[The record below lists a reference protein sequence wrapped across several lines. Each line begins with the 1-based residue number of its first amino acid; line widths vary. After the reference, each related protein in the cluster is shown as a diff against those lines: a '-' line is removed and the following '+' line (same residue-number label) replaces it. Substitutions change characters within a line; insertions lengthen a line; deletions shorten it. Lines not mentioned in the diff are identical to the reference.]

1 MLLETYM
8 KLGMTEPDFQGKIF
22 CPQNWE
28 NGPKTGFFNLLANL
42 TTSFY

>member
-8 KLGMTEPDFQGKIF
+8 KFGMTEPDFHGKIF

-28 NGPKTGFFNLLANL
+28 NEPKMGQKQGFLI
-42 TTSFY
+42 YWQI